1 MIMKREDII
10 PRGNIQKVRRNLF
23 GSPTQ
28 EDRDQFTK
36 LYEEQMEKDRQEME
50 RKYNFSF
57 KYDMPIM
64 SIDEKFEWEEVS
76 QSEVPKVFRPS
87 VLSDRKN
94 IVQNGPPSAPE
105 KRVRKS
111 RMAPPST
118 TPSRR
123 TSLKRRSET
132 PASIVPVLRDVPE
145 EAAEPEEQQPR
156 KHRRVTDA
164 SVNQTGRTTVRAIR
178 KQRRITDIFE
188 PSRRSTRISPTK
200 KTSTRLSPKS
210 LALKKLD
217 DMIMISSPGT
227 PGMRT
232 RGSTARSL
240 SLVNSGARRRT
251 LA

>member
-28 EDRDQFTK
+28 EDRDSFTK
-36 LYEEQMEKDRQEME
+36 MYEEQMAKDRQEME

-76 QSEVPKVFRPS
+76 QEEVPKVFRPS
-87 VLSDRKN
+87 VLADRKN
-94 IVQNGPPSAPE
+94 IVLNGPPAAPE

-118 TPSRR
+118 TTSRR

-145 EAAEPEEQQPR
+145 EAAEPVDESSEQPR

-164 SVNQTGRTTVRAIR
+164 TNIGRTTVRAIR

-188 PSRRSTRISPTK
+188 TSRRSTRTSPTK
-200 KTSTRLSPKS
+200 KGSTRLSPKS
-210 LALKKLD
+210 MALKKMD
-217 DMIMISSPGT
+217 DLIMMSSPT

-240 SLVNSGARRRT
+240 SMVGRRRT